1 MEFLLKWS
9 KAIIAVGALIVV
21 TCTAGVVIKNQQSIN
36 NEIRSEN
43 YFLKTQLQQVQNT
56 QDTLQAK
63 MKKLEETHPYTSKK
77 WKSRKTGLCATGN
90 FFGFLLYTPV
100 DTSVCQDLIYVLSTY
115 KGPEAKINSLRRH
128 YNRSSEH
135 YHGKAVDLAWNE
147 EVISFLISEEGK
159 VWLNTHNINL
169 YIEGRPGSRRVKKY
183 LSDPNASQYVFFNT
197 SATGDHIHLNI

>member
-77 WKSRKTGLCATGN
+77 
-90 FFGFLLYTPV
+90 
-100 DTSVCQDLIYVLSTY
+100 
-115 KGPEAKINSLRRH
+115 
-128 YNRSSEH
+128 
-135 YHGKAVDLAWNE
+135 
-147 EVISFLISEEGK
+147 
-159 VWLNTHNINL
+159 
-169 YIEGRPGSRRVKKY
+169 
-183 LSDPNASQYVFFNT
+183 
-197 SATGDHIHLNI
+197 